1 MPSLTPPGP
10 DELMR
15 ILTRIETA
23 LTALANEIKE
33 DRKEAARLYV
43 RQDVYLRAEQLTNS
57 LIADTRADIAVVDSK
72 VEIDRKERDQQRKD
86 DVVARRQIWLA
97 LGGIS
102 VTLLLGIAG
111 LIIQVV
117 R

>member
-1 MPSLTPPGP
+1 
-10 DELMR
+10 
-15 ILTRIETA
+15 
-23 LTALANEIKE
+23 
-33 DRKEAARLYV
+33 
-43 RQDVYLRAEQLTNS
+43 
-57 LIADTRADIAVVDSK
+57 
-72 VEIDRKERDQQRKD
+72 
-86 DVVARRQIWLA
+86 VARRQIWLA